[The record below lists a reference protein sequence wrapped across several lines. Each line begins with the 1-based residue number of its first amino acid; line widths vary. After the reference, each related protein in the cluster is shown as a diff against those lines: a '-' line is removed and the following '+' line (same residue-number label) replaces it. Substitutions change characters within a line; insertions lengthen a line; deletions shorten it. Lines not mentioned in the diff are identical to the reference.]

1 MLQATLYT
9 SKSKAQILKDAT
21 PAQHSSDV
29 CSQRNKRQDLLPKNA
44 SENRINLVIDGLS
57 DGSIQIYSRQSPG
70 GIDAVFQANSLQS
83 LVKTLVS
90 SAPLG
95 K

>member
-1 MLQATLYT
+1 M
-9 SKSKAQILKDAT
+9 KD
-21 PAQHSSDV
+21 P
-29 CSQRNKRQDLLPKNA
+29 LPKNA
-44 SENRINLVIDGLS
+44 SKNRIDLVIDGLS
-57 DGSIQIYSRQSPG
+57 DGLVQIYSWESPG
-70 GIDAVFQANSLQS
+70 GIDAVFQANSFQS